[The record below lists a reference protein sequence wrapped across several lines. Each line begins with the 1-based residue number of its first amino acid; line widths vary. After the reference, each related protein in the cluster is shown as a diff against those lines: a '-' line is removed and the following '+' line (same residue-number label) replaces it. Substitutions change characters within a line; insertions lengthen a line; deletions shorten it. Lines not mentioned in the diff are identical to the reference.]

1 MNVWIHI
8 AVVVNGNSILSYRDS
23 QVAPADGYGFFSGWP
38 RDTNSAY
45 PNPQA
50 LTSTFGAFDMH
61 SNIHLGSRTDHNAD
75 RHFLGRM
82 AGLTI
87 ASEAMSSGQVSCVFT
102 ATAPIPPSTS
112 GSTTTAAQQPGGHI
126 PCVQPVQLSGAG
138 MIDFTDSYQNNTMC
152 QWTVTCPAGNEVA
165 LRIDSLDVEQG
176 YAYLDIT
183 TGTTGAQVAHLTGST
198 LPNPATF
205 TSAGQTSAI
214 ILFTSDGSIASRGF
228 QLSYACSVIH
238 MPPPRPPPRD
248 YTGSWSS
255 CDADCK
261 RAWTQTT
268 ARMGSGAS
276 CPPAPTC
283 APGDGRCSF
292 CPGRSHVVPP
302 RGVHAPVDYV
312 HDGKIVSIIDTISGE
327 GSNEVR
333 GRFDSQR
340 IIPVY

>member
-1 MNVWIHI
+1 MLRHNLIDSAGTWAFVDLPVHDAGNFNSIMNVWIHI

-126 PCVQPVQLSGAG
+126 PSGG
-138 MIDFTDSYQNNTMC
+138 HIPCNQCSY
-152 QWTVTCPAGNEVA
+152 PEP
-165 LRIDSLDVEQG
+165 E
-176 YAYLDIT
+176 
-183 TGTTGAQVAHLTGST
+183 
-198 LPNPATF
+198 
-205 TSAGQTSAI
+205 
-214 ILFTSDGSIASRGF
+214 
-228 QLSYACSVIH
+228 
-238 MPPPRPPPRD
+238 
-248 YTGSWSS
+248 
-255 CDADCK
+255 
-261 RAWTQTT
+261 
-268 ARMGSGAS
+268 
-276 CPPAPTC
+276 
-283 APGDGRCSF
+283 
-292 CPGRSHVVPP
+292 
-302 RGVHAPVDYV
+302 
-312 HDGKIVSIIDTISGE
+312 
-327 GSNEVR
+327 
-333 GRFDSQR
+333 
-340 IIPVY
+340 